1 MANTCIPDIIR
12 HEIQEAQNE
21 RQVNR
26 YFNYYKIIMKIG
38 MNNIYKMDY
47 SNQTLSSEDAFNTIK
62 QYLSDMRLSACFYGD
77 ISEEKTLAIFNE
89 HYAIN
94 INTSSIQ
101 LEIHFDK
108 PTENVIMEYLHTQ
121 YIFEG
126 SYILRFP
133 KLNNDE
139 ENHLVSN
146 YFLLG
151 GYSFENNIKM
161 ELIKILWK
169 GLYPF
174 FIYNRDYYYA
184 SFDKYIYD
192 GMMFLIFLVQ
202 GNLKQVPT
210 DQVNGPNAV
219 ADREI
224 KTLFNIIQKSD
235 DDDLYWSQ
243 MTLLSKYWKNDT
255 SLEERCD
262 NIFNT
267 LYLGLDSFGRRALNK
282 DELQKNYT
290 KDVLLDYIN
299 DIFIANPRKLSIQ
312 LYPIKTITS
321 KEREKYEFS
330 NMYSYV
336 DIDNFNYVEQN
347 HNGTVHPQL

>member
-1 MANTCIPDIIR
+1 M
-12 HEIQEAQNE
+12 
-21 RQVNR
+21 
-26 YFNYYKIIMKIG
+26 NY
-38 MNNIYKMDY
+38 
-47 SNQTLSSEDAFNTIK
+47 SQFPLSSKEAFNTIR
-62 QYLSDMRLSACFYGD
+62 QYLPDMRLSACFYGD
-77 ISEEKTLAIFNE
+77 ISEQKSLAIFNE
-89 HYAIN
+89 YYAIN
-94 INTSSIQ
+94 INTSSIE
-101 LEIHFDK
+101 LEMQFDK

-121 YIFEG
+121 YIFDG

-151 GYSFENNIKM
+151 GYSFENNIKI

-192 GMMFLIFLVQ
+192 GMMFLNFVVQ
-202 GNLKQVPT
+202 GNLTQVPT
-210 DQVNGPNAV
+210 DQIDGPNAV
-219 ADREI
+219 ADSEI
-224 KTLFNIIQKSD
+224 RKLFNVIQKSD
-235 DDDLYWSQ
+235 EDDLYWSQ
-243 MTLLSKYWKNDT
+243 MILLSKYWKNDT
-255 SLEERCD
+255 SLEQRCD
-262 NIFNT
+262 SIFNT
-267 LYLGLDSFGRRALNK
+267 LYLGLESFERRGLDK
-282 DELQKNYT
+282 KELQRNYT

-299 DIFIANPRKLSIQ
+299 DIFIVNPRKLSIQ

-330 NMYSYV
+330 NIYSHV
-336 DIDNFNYVEQN
+336 DIDNFKYIEENN
-347 HNGTVHPQL
+347 NGTVHPQL